1 MHDDRQLD
9 SIALQARDY
18 MLHRDMG
25 FDLLM
30 AADYL
35 ELDV

>member
-1 MHDDRQLD
+1 MHDDEQLD
-9 SIALQARDY
+9 TIARQARDY

-25 FDLLM
+25 FDLVM

-35 ELDV
+35 ELYV